1 MTSVSRRLA
10 CAVAALAIVVGAT
23 GSAAHLGAA
32 DAPLPAAIGPIGP
45 IGPIGDE
52 EFWHLTSEFSERA
65 GTFQSDNLLSNERDL
80 QQVIPDLQ
88 RGTGTPG
95 VYLGVGPEQNFTYI
109 AALRPQMAFIIDIRR
124 GNFDL
129 HLMYKALFELSADRA
144 EFVSRL
150 FARKRP
156 DGLTAA
162 STASEIFE
170 AFARVEPTDTMYS
183 QNLRAIVRQLTK
195 THGFVLSSADTL
207 RLQHIYT
214 AISTYGP
221 TIQYSTSQNAGRWRS
236 TEPTYRDLMVATDR
250 TGQARGFLASED
262 AFAFLKKFEA
272 DNLLIPLIGNFAGPR
287 AIRAVAD
294 YVRHRGATVS
304 AFYFSNVE
312 EYLRQDG
319 LWRDFCENVAALPLT
334 PASAFVRA
342 VRDGRPGAG
351 FALTNELG
359 SIGAAFRSCADE

>member
-1 MTSVSRRLA
+1 MISRRISLPRRVA
-10 CAVAALAIVVGAT
+10 CAAALAAVVALGHV
-23 GSAAHLGAA
+23 AHVRAVDVA
-32 DAPLPAAIGPIGP
+32 LPAA
-45 IGPIGDE
+45 IGDE
-52 EFWHLTSEFSERA
+52 EFWRLTSEFSERA

-88 RGTGTPG
+88 RGAGDTS

-109 AALRPQMAFIIDIRR
+109 AAVRPKMAFIIDIRR

-156 DGLTAA
+156 EGLTATSSA
-162 STASEIFE
+162 AEIFE
-170 AFARVEPTDTMYS
+170 AFARVEPTDGLYS
-183 QNLRAIVRQLTK
+183 QNMRAIVRHLTR

-250 TGQARGFLASED
+250 SGQARGFLASEES
-262 AFAFLKKFEA
+262 FAFLKKFET
-272 DNLLIPLIGNFAGPR
+272 DNLLVPLIGNFAGPH

-294 YVRHRGATVS
+294 YIRRRGGTVS

-312 EYLRQDG
+312 EYLKQDG

-334 PASAFVRA
+334 PTSAFVRA

-351 FALTNELG
+351 FALTNEVGSLG
-359 SIGAAFRSCADE
+359 ESFKSCSDE